1 MKKGVFCLALTAV
14 LTLQSCS
21 IKNNSREDL
30 TIRIEN
36 SLVDNVY
43 KHIKMD
49 YFHGF
54 IDRQTVDDLI
64 KYHGQPDSIFDA
76 YESTTIENYDIYEYR
91 FDDGAINCYVPTMI
105 FMNTALTMEQSIVMF
120 LIMVMG
126 LDM

>member
-76 YESTTIENYDIYEYR
+76 YESTTIENYYI
-91 FDDGAINCYVPTMI
+91 
-105 FMNTALTMEQSIVMF
+105 
-120 LIMVMG
+120 
-126 LDM
+126 

>member
-54 IDRQTVDDLI
+54 IDRQTVDDLR
-64 KYHGQPDSIFDA
+64 KQFHAPVYWGGSVLL
-76 YESTTIENYDIYEYR
+76 N
-91 FDDGAINCYVPTMI
+91 
-105 FMNTALTMEQSIVMF
+105 
-120 LIMVMG
+120 
-126 LDM
+126 